1 MIASVFHGSQ
11 TDCFEDYESAP
22 LKGSFSSRD
31 SGEAFYFYGDEIGDI
46 AKAVSAHAECE
57 TYAIVYRGEWPA
69 FDVYND
75 GSYRAR

>member
-1 MIASVFHGSQ
+1 MTAHVFHNSQ
-11 TDCFEDYESAP
+11 TDCFEDYKSAP

-31 SGEAFYFYGDEIGDI
+31 NGEAFYFYGDQIADI
-46 AKAVSAHAECE
+46 AKEFSEHPECE
-57 TYAIVYRGEWPA
+57 THALVYRGEWPA